1 VEKCKQHEEGM
12 VAFFEGQV
20 RPGAPSYWIAW
31 SALLARLVV
40 QRTLR
45 EGTPSSSCAARHHTI
60 PRHRPLYTRS
70 SMLLAW
76 SGPAG
81 PQWGSSSGLQT
92 YYGVMFCDVCER
104 SVGHAACNE
113 ALRSESVSL
122 VTCGVTPRCHH
133 PITLVSPNDS
143 EAIIS

>member
-1 VEKCKQHEEGM
+1 M
-12 VAFFEGQV
+12 
-20 RPGAPSYWIAW
+20 RRAW
-31 SALLARLVV
+31 SRSSRGRCGLVRLHTGLRGVRCSRALLYSVRCEKAP
-40 QRTLR
+40 
-45 EGTPSSSCAARHHTI
+45 GTPSSSCAARHHTI